1 MADDKEQDQ
10 VEVLRK
16 EVLRDLHEDDDK
28 SAGVAASYKKLFTHV
43 GSIGLPKLVE
53 DEDASIAMQA
63 AWELHRKS
71 VKRDPPIKYR
81 TDWAFDKKSLG
92 EFLKVMTK
100 RLKSEPPAWWS
111 ATLLNGD
118 VFPGRHHSFMAEDLP
133 PAATLKAEKEHV
145 VVTVGKQSLR
155 LSKADLPGSRDLL
168 EGAPA
173 VLCEAEVTFIARPMH
188 RGYPFEV
195 IGVDSKAGEKLWSST
210 VWAAR
215 RGFSTGPTRRG
226 ETAPPSSPELPA
238 QTQSAMS

>member
-118 VFPGRHHSFMAEDLP
+118 VFLAGII
-133 PAATLKAEKEHV
+133 
-145 VVTVGKQSLR
+145 
-155 LSKADLPGSRDLL
+155 LSWPK
-168 EGAPA
+168 
-173 VLCEAEVTFIARPMH
+173 TYRPLQ
-188 RGYPFEV
+188 R
-195 IGVDSKAGEKLWSST
+195 
-210 VWAAR
+210 
-215 RGFSTGPTRRG
+215 
-226 ETAPPSSPELPA
+226 
-238 QTQSAMS
+238 